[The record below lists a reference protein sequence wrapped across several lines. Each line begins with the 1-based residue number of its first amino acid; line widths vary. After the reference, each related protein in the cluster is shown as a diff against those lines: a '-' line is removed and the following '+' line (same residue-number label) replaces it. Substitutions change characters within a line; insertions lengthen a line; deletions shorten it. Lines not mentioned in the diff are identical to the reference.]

1 MVASMGACV
10 AALCCI
16 ALAVS
21 AQDPPAGSIAPNSGT
36 PPAVTL
42 RPRITTQ
49 PLPNGR
55 SYRLHT
61 FRVSLARARLEVVD
75 LRMSRALDSVLR
87 SRGASLV
94 INGGF
99 FGMRGEPQGMVV
111 SGGRLVSPFMSRIGG
126 GIVAAKEGV
135 ARLHDAQA
143 PPSASDAEFAMQC
156 RPRLVVDGTVNIR
169 SDDGNRADRTALC
182 LREGGRTLEVVVAR
196 TDDAAGRDGPTL
208 FRFARSLARLGCE
221 QALNLDG
228 GPSTGVAW
236 RDGRHVRFLPPRSPV
251 RHAVAIWLSD
261 SALAAQR

>member
-1 MVASMGACV
+1 MCACV

-21 AQDPPAGSIAPNSGT
+21 AQDPPAGVVAARGSERR
-36 PPAVTL
+36 AVSL
-42 RPRITTQ
+42 RPRVKSQ

-75 LRMSRALDSVLR
+75 LRMSRALDDVLR

-135 ARLHDAQA
+135 ARLHDAEE

-156 RPRLVVDGTVNIR
+156 RPRLVVDSSVNIR

-182 LREGGRTLEVVVAR
+182 LRDGGRTLDVVVAR
-196 TDDAAGRDGPTL
+196 TDDSAGRDGPTL
-208 FRFARSLARLGCE
+208 FRFARSLKRLGCE

-236 RDGRHVRFLPPRSPV
+236 RDGRHVRFLPPRSAV
-251 RHAVAIWLSD
+251 RHAVAIWVSD
-261 SALAAQR
+261 TGLGAPE

>member
-1 MVASMGACV
+1 MGACV

-21 AQDPPAGSIAPNSGT
+21 AQDPPTRSST
-36 PPAVTL
+36 PRAASL
-42 RPRITTQ
+42 RPRVASQ
-49 PLPNGR
+49 PLPHGR

-75 LRMSRALDSVLR
+75 LRMSRALDDVLR

-111 SGGRLVSPFMSRIGG
+111 SAGRLVSPFMSRIGG

-135 ARLHDAQA
+135 ARLHDAER
-143 PPSASDAEFAMQC
+143 PPAASDAEFAMQC
-156 RPRLVVDGTVNIR
+156 RPRLVVDSTVNIR

-182 LREGGRTLEVVVAR
+182 LRDGGRTLDVVVAR
-196 TDDAAGRDGPTL
+196 TEDSAGRDGPTL

-236 RDGRHVRFLPPRSPV
+236 RDGRHVRFLPPRSAV

-261 SALAAQR
+261 AALGTPR

>member
-1 MVASMGACV
+1 
-10 AALCCI
+10 
-16 ALAVS
+16 
-21 AQDPPAGSIAPNSGT
+21 
-36 PPAVTL
+36 
-42 RPRITTQ
+42 
-49 PLPNGR
+49 
-55 SYRLHT
+55 LHT

-75 LRMSRALDSVLR
+75 LRMSRALDDVLR

-99 FGMRGEPQGMVV
+99 FGMHGEPQGMVV

-135 ARLHDAQA
+135 ARLHNAEA
-143 PPSASDAEFAMQC
+143 PPTASEAEFAMQC
-156 RPRLVVDGTVNIR
+156 RPRLVVDGSVNIR

-182 LREGGRTLEVVVAR
+182 LRDGGRTLDVVVAR
-196 TDDAAGRDGPTL
+196 TDDVAGRDGPTL
-208 FRFARSLARLGCE
+208 FRFARSLERLGCE

-261 SALAAQR
+261 AALGAPE